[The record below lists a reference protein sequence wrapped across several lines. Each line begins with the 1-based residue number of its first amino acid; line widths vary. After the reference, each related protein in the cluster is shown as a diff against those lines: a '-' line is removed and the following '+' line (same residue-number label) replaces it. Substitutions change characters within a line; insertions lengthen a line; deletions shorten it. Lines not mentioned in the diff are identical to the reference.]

1 MRSRSDSATSRRRF
15 LAASTAAVT
24 GAWLSG
30 GVGEV
35 AGVDAMRT
43 TDFKLVLRPDGVRE
57 LYDLQKEPRE

>member
-1 MRSRSDSATSRRRF
+1 
-15 LAASTAAVT
+15 
-24 GAWLSG
+24 
-30 GVGEV
+30 VGEV